1 MPCVRTLDS
10 RDRSPLYIAPLF
22 CPTGYFGCRDN
33 ATGGFDGEK
42 FKVAAARPQVKL
54 IEIKLSQGAKP
65 SHGTHPPTNPHARTH
80 ARTHT
85 HTHTQEASFQQPRSR
100 RRSPQRA
107 AYPWTKIATPP
118 PSTKSSERPRDSSSL
133 CKGCAVCTLS
143 HSPLCLPTA
152 ATTANRL
159 GFTFGCRVTEVS
171 QVSPTASQ
179 SASSS
184 ASATLRS
191 SHPSCM
197 PCWPL
202 EYTQIS

>member
-85 HTHTQEASFQQPRSR
+85 HTHTHRRHSSSSQDLGGDRRSARHTHGQRLQLPPRTQRVHKPQETPRVCAKAARSVRFLILLSVFQRQPRRLTVWAS
-100 RRSPQRA
+100 
-107 AYPWTKIATPP
+107 
-118 PSTKSSERPRDSSSL
+118 
-133 CKGCAVCTLS
+133 
-143 HSPLCLPTA
+143 
-152 ATTANRL
+152 RL
-159 GFTFGCRVTEVS
+159 GVE
-171 QVSPTASQ
+171 
-179 SASSS
+179 
-184 ASATLRS
+184 
-191 SHPSCM
+191 
-197 PCWPL
+197 
-202 EYTQIS
+202 

>member
-85 HTHTQEASFQQPRSR
+85 HTHTGGILPAAKISEAIAAARGIPMDKDCN
-100 RRSPQRA
+100 SPPEHKEFTNPKRLLEFVQRLRGLYA
-107 AYPWTKIATPP
+107 F
-118 PSTKSSERPRDSSSL
+118 SLSSL
-133 CKGCAVCTLS
+133 SSNGS
-143 HSPLCLPTA
+143 HD
-152 ATTANRL
+152 
-159 GFTFGCRVTEVS
+159 G
-171 QVSPTASQ
+171 
-179 SASSS
+179 
-184 ASATLRS
+184 
-191 SHPSCM
+191 
-197 PCWPL
+197 
-202 EYTQIS
+202 